1 MADQRLSIRKYAE
14 RSGVSPSYISKLI
27 KRGVIQKT
35 DDGKID
41 PEAADAAW
49 ERSKDPRSGNRGRG
63 RQQAEPQTQAPP
75 SPVEG
80 DQAVAERPAAA
91 TGQRPDPVPDPST
104 GAVLS
109 QADAVALDT
118 QWRGYLR
125 MLDAMERE
133 RRLIKRDE
141 VEEIMTSAMVIAST
155 QMDGLGGRLAQQ
167 LAGESDPA
175 VIRQTILDES
185 RRIRATIA
193 EELERLGDFAGDGG
207 GDAAAAGEDGGPVGG
222 KE

>member
-1 MADQRLSIRKYAE
+1 MAEERLSIRKYAE
-14 RSGVSPSYISKLI
+14 RAGVSPSYISKLI

-63 RQQAEPQTQAPP
+63 RQQTETKQPEPEAA
-75 SPVEG
+75 SAAG
-80 DQAVAERPAAA
+80 DQAVAERPDVA
-91 TGQRPDPVPDPST
+91 TGHRPDPVPDPST

-133 RRLIKRDE
+133 RRLIRKDE
-141 VEEIMTSAMVIAST
+141 VQEIITSAMVIMAT
-155 QMDGLGGRLAQQ
+155 RLDGLGSRLAQQ

-175 VIRQTILDES
+175 MIRQTILDET
-185 RRIRATIA
+185 RVIRAA
-193 EELERLGDFAGDGG
+193 AAQELERLGDIAGDGE
-207 GDAAAAGEDGGPVGG
+207 GDAAAAEADGGSMG
-222 KE
+222 